1 MPGHVILAA
10 AGDENCTN
18 IVGCAID
25 KGKNLIGSAVSGTK
39 DAINT
44 AQSIG
49 DFWSDPAGNTYKALR
64 DAAKGLSDSVLPALT
79 HATLPDLTADWF
91 VNAYR
96 ISFGL
101 AIFVFVI
108 ILIPQF
114 IDTARGRQS
123 GQELIETLTL
133 YGPVFIIG
141 AIFGPA
147 VGAFLVKFFGALSDS
162 LIRTMLST
170 TSSTIVDQFSK
181 MIGDDDGSGIVGGAV
196 IGAIL
201 MFFMILALLLA
212 LLVLVVQ
219 LITLYFSGVLFPLG
233 WVWIVDRKK
242 RSFGSKIPMVWLGI
256 LAAHPLL
263 FFLLGVT
270 FSFVGSNIDVFSGQA
285 DLQKTVSLVVSMIAL
300 FIAGLSPLL
309 LFKFAPIL
317 PMGGAAAA
325 GGPSIGANSPQEA
338 DKRYSAPQNDGS
350 SSRPNST
357 TSTPTST
364 TTAEK
369 LAQTSPTSS
378 GGGGGGTTAGGGG
391 AEEAA
396 GSSIKDAAAAGG
408 KASTGAGTGAGA
420 TASAGVATGAAGSG
434 GGAMAAGAAESST
447 GVGAAVGVPM
457 MIAAGA
463 KAGLDTAGSAATS
476 AADMAA
482 APVEDHEQ
490 SHSASTEQYGKDLPH
505 A

>member
-1 MPGHVILAA
+1 MSGPVILAA
-10 AGDENCTN
+10 AGDDGGGCSN
-18 IVGCAID
+18 IISCGIE
-25 KGKNLIGSAVSGTK
+25 KGKEVIGGAVNGTK
-39 DAINT
+39 DAIDT

-91 VNAYR
+91 INAYR

-123 GQELIETLTL
+123 GGELVETLTL
-133 YGPVFIIG
+133 YGPAFIIG
-141 AIFGPA
+141 AMFGPA

-162 LIRTMLST
+162 LIKTMLSST
-170 TSSTIVDQFSK
+170 TSDIVDQFST

-285 DLQKTVSLVVSMIAL
+285 DLQKTVSLVVSMLAL

-338 DKRYSAPQNDGS
+338 DKRYSAPQSDGGGS
-350 SSRPNST
+350 GQGSGTPS
-357 TSTPTST
+357 STPATEEPAST
-364 TTAEK
+364 
-369 LAQTSPTSS
+369 S
-378 GGGGGGTTAGGGG
+378 GGGGGGATAGSGG
-391 AEEAA
+391 ADEAA
-396 GSSIKDAAAAGG
+396 GSSIKEAASAGG
-408 KASTGAGTGAGA
+408 KASTGAGAGAGA
-420 TASAGVATGAAGSG
+420 GGAAASGAAGAE

-447 GVGAAVGVPM
+447 GVGAAIGIPT

-463 KAGLDTAGSAATS
+463 KAGMDKANSAATG

-482 APVEDHEQ
+482 APVDDHQ
-490 SHSASTEQYGKDLPH
+490 EQYGKDSTH
-505 A
+505 E

>member
-1 MPGHVILAA
+1 MSGPVILAA
-10 AGDENCTN
+10 AGGDDEKCSNWAS
-18 IVGCAID
+18 CAID
-25 KGKNLIGSAVSGTK
+25 TGKDLVGDAVNGTK
-39 DAINT
+39 DAIST

-91 VNAYR
+91 ISAYR

-108 ILIPQF
+108 VLIPQF

-123 GQELIETLTL
+123 GQELVETLTL
-133 YGPVFIIG
+133 YGPAFIIG
-141 AIFGPA
+141 AMFGPA

-162 LIRTMLST
+162 LIKTMLST
-170 TSSTIVDQFSK
+170 TTNSIVDQFSR

-233 WVWIVDRKK
+233 WVWIVDKKK

-285 DLQKTVSLVVSMIAL
+285 DLQKTVSLVVSMLAL

-338 DKRYSAPQNDGS
+338 DKRYSAPQSDGGGS
-350 SSRPNST
+350 GQGSGTPSST
-357 TSTPTST
+357 TATEEPAST
-364 TTAEK
+364 
-369 LAQTSPTSS
+369 
-378 GGGGGGTTAGGGG
+378 GGGGGGGKAAGGGG
-391 AEEAA
+391 ADEAA
-396 GSSIKDAAAAGG
+396 GSSIKEAAAAGG
-408 KASTGAGTGAGA
+408 KASTGAEAGAGA
-420 TASAGVATGAAGSG
+420 SAGGAAAGG
-434 GGAMAAGAAESST
+434 GAAAAEGGAMAAGAAESST
-447 GVGAAVGVPM
+447 GVGAAIGVPT

-463 KAGLDTAGSAATS
+463 KAGMDKANSAATG

-482 APVEDHEQ
+482 APVDDHQ
-490 SHSASTEQYGKDLPH
+490 EQYGKDSTH
-505 A
+505 E

>member
-1 MPGHVILAA
+1 MSGPVILAA
-10 AGDENCTN
+10 AGDDGGGCSN
-18 IVGCAID
+18 IISCGVD
-25 KGKNLIGSAVSGTK
+25 KGKEIIGGAVNGTK
-39 DAINT
+39 DAIDT

-91 VNAYR
+91 INAYR

-108 ILIPQF
+108 VLIPQF

-123 GQELIETLTL
+123 GQELVETLTL
-133 YGPVFIIG
+133 YGPAFIIG
-141 AIFGPA
+141 AMFGPA
-147 VGAFLVKFFGALSDS
+147 VGAFLVKFFGALSDA
-162 LIRTMLST
+162 LIKTMLST
-170 TSSTIVDQFSK
+170 TSSNIVDQFSK

-270 FSFVGSNIDVFSGQA
+270 FSFVGSNIDVFSGQV
-285 DLQKTVSLVVSMIAL
+285 DLQKTVSLVVSMLAL

-338 DKRYSAPQNDGS
+338 DKRYSAPQGDGS
-350 SSRPNST
+350 GSGQGSG
-357 TSTPTST
+357 TPSST
-364 TTAEK
+364 TTTEEP
-369 LAQTSPTSS
+369 S
-378 GGGGGGTTAGGGG
+378 TAGGGTGGGTGGGGSKTAGGG
-391 AEEAA
+391 ADEAA
-396 GSSIKDAAAAGG
+396 GSSIKEAASAGG
-408 KASTGAGTGAGA
+408 KASSGAGA
-420 TASAGVATGAAGSG
+420 GAGAGGAAASGAAGAE

-447 GVGAAVGVPM
+447 GVGAAIGIPT

-463 KAGLDTAGSAATS
+463 KAGVDKANSAATG

-482 APVEDHEQ
+482 APVDDHQE
-490 SHSASTEQYGKDLPH
+490 HYGKDSTH
-505 A
+505 E

>member
-1 MPGHVILAA
+1 MTGPVILAA
-10 AGDENCTN
+10 AGNDGGGCSN
-18 IVGCAID
+18 IISCGID
-25 KGKNLIGSAVSGTK
+25 KGKEVIGGAVNGTK
-39 DAINT
+39 DAIST

-91 VNAYR
+91 ISAYR
-96 ISFGL
+96 ISFAL

-108 ILIPQF
+108 VLIPQF

-123 GQELIETLTL
+123 GQELVETLTL
-133 YGPVFIIG
+133 YGPAFIIG
-141 AIFGPA
+141 AMFGPA

-162 LIRTMLST
+162 LIKTMLST
-170 TSSTIVDQFSK
+170 TTNSIVDQFST

-233 WVWIVDRKK
+233 WVWIVDKKK

-285 DLQKTVSLVVSMIAL
+285 DLQKTVSLVVSMLAL

-338 DKRYSAPQNDGS
+338 DKRYSAPQSDGGGS
-350 SSRPNST
+350 GQGSGTPSST
-357 TSTPTST
+357 TATEEPAST
-364 TTAEK
+364 
-369 LAQTSPTSS
+369 
-378 GGGGGGTTAGGGG
+378 GGGGGGAGKAAGGGG
-391 AEEAA
+391 ADEVA
-396 GSSIKDAAAAGG
+396 GSSIKEAAAAGG
-408 KASTGAGTGAGA
+408 KASTGAEAGAGA
-420 TASAGVATGAAGSG
+420 SAGGAAAGG
-434 GGAMAAGAAESST
+434 GAAAAEGGAMAAGAAESST
-447 GVGAAVGVPM
+447 GVGAAIGIPT

-463 KAGLDTAGSAATS
+463 KAGMDKANSAATG

-482 APVEDHEQ
+482 APVDDHQ
-490 SHSASTEQYGKDLPH
+490 EQYGKDSTH
-505 A
+505 E

>member
-1 MPGHVILAA
+1 MPGQLILAA
-10 AGDENCTN
+10 AGDDEKCTN

-25 KGKNLIGSAVSGTK
+25 KGKDLIGGAVNGTK

-91 VNAYR
+91 INAYR

-101 AIFVFVI
+101 AIFVFII

-123 GQELIETLTL
+123 GQELVETLTL
-133 YGPVFIIG
+133 YGPVFLIG
-141 AIFGPA
+141 AMFGPA

-162 LIRTMLST
+162 LIKTMLST
-170 TSSTIVDQFSK
+170 TSSNIVDQFSK
-181 MIGDDDGSGIVGGAV
+181 MIGNDDGEGIVGGAV

-270 FSFVGSNIDVFSGQA
+270 FSFVGSNIDVFSNEP

-338 DKRYSAPQNDGS
+338 DKRYSAPQNDGNS
-350 SSRPNST
+350 SGPNST
-357 TSTPTST
+357 TPTST
-364 TTAEK
+364 TTAEEPS
-369 LAQTSPTSS
+369 QPSPAS
-378 GGGGGGTTAGGGG
+378 GGGGGGGGKTAGGGG
-391 AEEAA
+391 ADDAA
-396 GSSIKDAAAAGG
+396 SSSIKDAASAGG
-408 KASTGAGTGAGA
+408 KASTGAGTSAGTTAGAGA
-420 TASAGVATGAAGSG
+420 ATGAAGAE

-447 GVGAAVGVPM
+447 GVGAAIGIPTM
-457 MIAAGA
+457 LAAGA
-463 KAGLDTAGSAATS
+463 KAGLDKANSAATS

-482 APVEDHEQ
+482 APVDDHQ
-490 SHSASTEQYGKDLPH
+490 EQYGKDSTH
-505 A
+505 E

>member
-1 MPGHVILAA
+1 MTGQIVLAA
-10 AGDENCTN
+10 ASDDDKCTN

-25 KGKNLIGSAVSGTK
+25 KGKDIIGGAVNGTK
-39 DAINT
+39 DVINT

-91 VNAYR
+91 INAYK
-96 ISFGL
+96 ISFAL

-108 ILIPQF
+108 LLIPQF
-114 IDTARGRQS
+114 INTARGRQS

-133 YGPVFIIG
+133 YGPVFIVG
-141 AIFGPA
+141 AMFGPA

-162 LIRTMLST
+162 LIKTMLST
-170 TSSTIVDQFSK
+170 TSTTIVDKFSK
-181 MIGDDDGSGIVGGAV
+181 MIGNDDGSGIVGGAV
-196 IGAIL
+196 VGAIL

-212 LLVLVVQ
+212 LLVLIVQ

-233 WVWIVDRKK
+233 WVWIVDKRK
-242 RSFGSKIPMVWLGI
+242 RSFGQKIPMVWLGI

-270 FSFVGSNIDVFSGQA
+270 FSFVGANIDVFSDQA
-285 DLQKTVSLVVSMIAL
+285 SLQKTVSLVVSMLAL

-317 PMGGAAAA
+317 PMGGASPE

-338 DKRYSAPQNDGS
+338 DKRYGGPSSDAGNSGPS
-350 SSRPNST
+350 SSTPATPSS
-357 TSTPTST
+357 TSTGEESQTAPT
-364 TTAEK
+364 
-369 LAQTSPTSS
+369 
-378 GGGGGGTTAGGGG
+378 GGGGGGGGKPGGGG
-391 AEEAA
+391 GSDDAA
-396 GSSIKDAAAAGG
+396 SSSIKDAASSGG
-408 KASTGAGTGAGA
+408 KASTGAEAGAGA
-420 TASAGVATGAAGSG
+420 KAGAGAASGAAGAES
-434 GGAMAAGAAESST
+434 GAMAAGAAESST
-447 GVGAAVGVPM
+447 GVGAAIGIPTM
-457 MIAAGA
+457 LAAGA
-463 KAGLDTAGSAATS
+463 KAGIDKANSAATG

-482 APVEDHEQ
+482 APVEDHQ
-490 SHSASTEQYGKDLPH
+490 EQYGKDSTH
-505 A
+505 E

>member
-1 MPGHVILAA
+1 MSGPVILAA
-10 AGDENCTN
+10 AGGDDEKCSNWAS
-18 IVGCAID
+18 CAID
-25 KGKNLIGSAVSGTK
+25 TGKDLVGDAVNGTK
-39 DAINT
+39 DAIST

-91 VNAYR
+91 ISAYR

-108 ILIPQF
+108 VLIPQF

-123 GQELIETLTL
+123 GQELVETLTL
-133 YGPVFIIG
+133 YGPAFIIG
-141 AIFGPA
+141 AMFGPA

-162 LIRTMLST
+162 LIKTMLST
-170 TSSTIVDQFSK
+170 TTNSIVDQFST

-233 WVWIVDRKK
+233 WVWIVDKKK

-285 DLQKTVSLVVSMIAL
+285 DLQKTVSLVVSMLAL

-325 GGPSIGANSPQEA
+325 GGPSIGATLP
-338 DKRYSAPQNDGS
+338 R
-350 SSRPNST
+350 RPTN
-357 TSTPTST
+357 
-364 TTAEK
+364 
-369 LAQTSPTSS
+369 
-378 GGGGGGTTAGGGG
+378 
-391 AEEAA
+391 
-396 GSSIKDAAAAGG
+396 
-408 KASTGAGTGAGA
+408 A
-420 TASAGVATGAAGSG
+420 TAPLRATVEAPGRARVRRRRRRPLRSLRRPAVALARLPT
-434 GGAMAAGAAESST
+434 
-447 GVGAAVGVPM
+447 AAVPTRRRARRSRKPPRPAARHPRVLRPALARVPAVRRPVAVQRPPR
-457 MIAAGA
+457 AALWPPGPRSPRRA
-463 KAGLDTAGSAATS
+463 SVPL
-476 AADMAA
+476 
-482 APVEDHEQ
+482 
-490 SHSASTEQYGKDLPH
+490 SASRR
-505 A
+505 

>member
-1 MPGHVILAA
+1 MTGQIVLAA
-10 AGDENCTN
+10 ADDDKCTN

-25 KGKNLIGSAVSGTK
+25 KGKDIIGGAVNGTK
-39 DAINT
+39 DVINT

-91 VNAYR
+91 INAYK
-96 ISFGL
+96 ISFAL

-108 ILIPQF
+108 LLIPQF
-114 IDTARGRQS
+114 VNTARGRQS

-133 YGPVFIIG
+133 YGPVFIVG
-141 AIFGPA
+141 AMFGPA

-162 LIRTMLST
+162 LIKTMLST
-170 TSSTIVDQFSK
+170 TSSTIVDKFSK
-181 MIGDDDGSGIVGGAV
+181 MIGSDDGSGIVGGAV
-196 IGAIL
+196 VGAIL

-212 LLVLVVQ
+212 LLVLIVQ

-233 WVWIVDRKK
+233 WVWIVDKRK
-242 RSFGSKIPMVWLGI
+242 RSFGQKIPMVWLGI

-270 FSFVGSNIDVFSGQA
+270 FSFVGANIDVFSDQA
-285 DLQKTVSLVVSMIAL
+285 SLQKTVSLVVSMLAL

-317 PMGGAAAA
+317 PMGGASPE

-338 DKRYSAPQNDGS
+338 DKRYGGPSSDAGNSDPS
-350 SSRPNST
+350 SSTPSST
-357 TSTPTST
+357 SSTSGGEETQAAPTGGGGG
-364 TTAEK
+364 K
-369 LAQTSPTSS
+369 SS
-378 GGGGGGTTAGGGG
+378 GGGSDD
-391 AEEAA
+391 AA
-396 GSSIKDAAAAGG
+396 SSSIKDAASSGG
-408 KASTGAGTGAGA
+408 SKAGAGA
-420 TASAGVATGAAGSG
+420 EAGAGAKAGAGAASGAAGAES
-434 GGAMAAGAAESST
+434 GAMAAGAAESST
-447 GVGAAVGVPM
+447 GVGAAVGIPTM
-457 MIAAGA
+457 LAAGA
-463 KAGLDTAGSAATS
+463 KAGIDKANSAATS

-482 APVEDHEQ
+482 APVEDHQ
-490 SHSASTEQYGKDLPH
+490 EQYGKDSTH
-505 A
+505 E

>member
-1 MPGHVILAA
+1 MSGPVILAA
-10 AGDENCTN
+10 AGGDEKCSNWAS
-18 IVGCAID
+18 CAID
-25 KGKNLIGSAVSGTK
+25 SGKDLVGDAVNGTK
-39 DAINT
+39 DAIST
-44 AQSIG
+44 AQSLG
-49 DFWSDPAGNTYKALR
+49 DFWSDPVGNTYKSLR
-64 DAAKGLSDSVLPALT
+64 DAAMGLSDSVLPALT

-91 VNAYR
+91 VSAYR

-101 AIFVFVI
+101 AIFVFII

-123 GQELIETLTL
+123 GQDLVETLTL
-133 YGPVFIIG
+133 YGPVFILG
-141 AIFGPA
+141 SMFGPA
-147 VGAFLVKFFGALSDS
+147 VGAFLVRFFGALSDS
-162 LIRTMLST
+162 LIQAMLST
-170 TSSTIVDQFSK
+170 TSTNIVDTFST
-181 MIGDDDGSGIVGGAV
+181 MIGNDDGSGIVGGAV

-270 FSFVGSNIDVFSGQA
+270 FSFVGSNIDVFNGQA
-285 DLQKTVSLVVSMIAL
+285 DLQKTVSLVVSMLAL

-338 DKRYSAPQNDGS
+338 DQRYSSPQSGGGGSGQGSGTPAPAEE
-350 SSRPNST
+350 PATPST
-357 TSTPTST
+357 AS
-364 TTAEK
+364 A
-369 LAQTSPTSS
+369 
-378 GGGGGGTTAGGGG
+378 GGGGGGGSTAGGGG

-396 GSSIKDAAAAGG
+396 GSSIKEVASGGGEAGAGAGGAAAGG
-408 KASTGAGTGAGA
+408 
-420 TASAGVATGAAGSG
+420 GAAAAE
-434 GGAMAAGAAESST
+434 GGAMAAGVAESST
-447 GVGAAVGVPM
+447 GIGAAIGVPT

-463 KAGLDTAGSAATS
+463 KAGMDKANSAATG

-482 APVEDHEQ
+482 APVDDHQ
-490 SHSASTEQYGKDLPH
+490 EQYGKDSTH
-505 A
+505 E

>member
-1 MPGHVILAA
+1 MSGPVILAA
-10 AGDENCTN
+10 AGDDGGGCSN
-18 IVGCAID
+18 IIACGID
-25 KGKNLIGSAVSGTK
+25 KGKEIIGGAVNGTK

-91 VNAYR
+91 INAYR

-101 AIFVFVI
+101 AVFVFII

-123 GQELIETLTL
+123 GQELVETLTL
-133 YGPVFIIG
+133 YGPAFIIG
-141 AIFGPA
+141 AMFGPA

-162 LIRTMLST
+162 LIKTMLST
-170 TSSTIVDQFSK
+170 TTSSIVDQFSK
-181 MIGDDDGSGIVGGAV
+181 MIGNDDGSGIVGGAV

-233 WVWIVDRKK
+233 WVWIVDKKK

-270 FSFVGSNIDVFSGQA
+270 FSFVGANIDVFSGQA
-285 DLQKTVSLVVSMIAL
+285 DLQKTVSLVVSMLAL

-338 DKRYSAPQNDGS
+338 DKRYSAPQSDGGGS
-350 SSRPNST
+350 GQGSGTPSST
-357 TSTPTST
+357 TAADDSSTAGST
-364 TTAEK
+364 
-369 LAQTSPTSS
+369 
-378 GGGGGGTTAGGGG
+378 GGGGGGGKAAGGG
-391 AEEAA
+391 ADEAA
-396 GSSIKDAAAAGG
+396 GSSIKEAASAGG
-408 KASTGAGTGAGA
+408 KASSGAGA
-420 TASAGVATGAAGSG
+420 GAGASAGGGAAASGAAGAE

-447 GVGAAVGVPM
+447 GVGAAIGIPT

-463 KAGLDTAGSAATS
+463 KAGIDKANSAATG

-482 APVEDHEQ
+482 APVDDHQ
-490 SHSASTEQYGKDLPH
+490 EQYGKDSTH
-505 A
+505 E

>member
-1 MPGHVILAA
+1 MSGPVILAA
-10 AGDENCTN
+10 AGDDGGGCSN
-18 IVGCAID
+18 IISCGID
-25 KGKNLIGSAVSGTK
+25 KGKEVIGGAVNGTK
-39 DAINT
+39 DAIDT

-91 VNAYR
+91 INAYR

-101 AIFVFVI
+101 AIFVFVV

-123 GQELIETLTL
+123 GGELVETLTL
-133 YGPVFIIG
+133 YGPAFIIG
-141 AIFGPA
+141 AMFGPA
-147 VGAFLVKFFGALSDS
+147 VGAFLVKFFGALSDA
-162 LIRTMLST
+162 LIKTMLSST
-170 TSSTIVDQFSK
+170 TSDIVDQFST

-285 DLQKTVSLVVSMIAL
+285 DLQKTVSLVVSMLAL

-317 PMGGAAAA
+317 PMGGAAAT

-338 DKRYSAPQNDGS
+338 DKRYSAPQSDGGGSGQGSGTPS
-350 SSRPNST
+350 STPAAEE
-357 TSTPTST
+357 PTST
-364 TTAEK
+364 
-369 LAQTSPTSS
+369 S
-378 GGGGGGTTAGGGG
+378 GGGGAATGSGG
-391 AEEAA
+391 ADEAA
-396 GSSIKDAAAAGG
+396 GSSIKEAASAGG
-408 KASTGAGTGAGA
+408 KASTGAGAGAGA
-420 TASAGVATGAAGSG
+420 GGAAASGAAGAE

-447 GVGAAVGVPM
+447 GVGAAIGIPT

-463 KAGLDTAGSAATS
+463 KAGMDKANSAATG

-482 APVEDHEQ
+482 APVDDHQ
-490 SHSASTEQYGKDLPH
+490 EQYGKDSTH
-505 A
+505 E

>member
-1 MPGHVILAA
+1 MPGTVILAA
-10 AGDENCTN
+10 ADGEEKCSNWAS
-18 IVGCAID
+18 CAVD
-25 KGKNLIGSAVSGTK
+25 KGKDIIGGAVNGTK

-91 VNAYR
+91 INAYR

-114 IDTARGRQS
+114 VDTARGRQS
-123 GQELIETLTL
+123 GQELVETLTL
-133 YGPVFIIG
+133 YGPVFIVG
-141 AIFGPA
+141 AMFGPA

-170 TSSTIVDQFSK
+170 TSSNIVDQFSK
-181 MIGDDDGSGIVGGAV
+181 MIGDDDGEGIVGGAV

-270 FSFVGSNIDVFSGQA
+270 FSFVGSNIDVFSTEP

-338 DKRYSAPQNDGS
+338 DKRYGAPESDGS
-350 SSRPNST
+350 SSGPNST
-357 TSTPTST
+357 TSTSTPTST
-364 TTAEK
+364 TAAEEP
-369 LAQTSPTSS
+369 AQSSPTS
-378 GGGGGGTTAGGGG
+378 GGGGGKTAGGGG
-391 AEEAA
+391 AEDAA
-396 GSSIKDAAAAGG
+396 GSSIKDAASAGS

-420 TASAGVATGAAGSG
+420 TAGAGAAMGAAGAE

-447 GVGAAVGVPM
+447 GVGAAIGIPTM
-457 MIAAGA
+457 LAAGA
-463 KAGLDTAGSAATS
+463 KAGLDKANSAATS

-482 APVEDHEQ
+482 APVDDHQ
-490 SHSASTEQYGKDLPH
+490 EQYGKDSTH
-505 A
+505 E

>member
-1 MPGHVILAA
+1 MSGPVILAA
-10 AGDENCTN
+10 AGDDGGGCSN
-18 IVGCAID
+18 IIRCGID
-25 KGKNLIGSAVSGTK
+25 KGKEVIGGAVNGTK
-39 DAINT
+39 DAIDT

-64 DAAKGLSDSVLPALT
+64 DAAEGLSDSVLPALT

-91 VNAYR
+91 INAYR

-123 GQELIETLTL
+123 GGELVETLTL
-133 YGPVFIIG
+133 YGPAFIIG
-141 AIFGPA
+141 AMFGPA
-147 VGAFLVKFFGALSDS
+147 VGAFLVKFFGALSDA
-162 LIRTMLST
+162 LIKTMLSST
-170 TSSTIVDQFSK
+170 TSDIVDQFST

-285 DLQKTVSLVVSMIAL
+285 DLQKTVSLVVSMLAL

-338 DKRYSAPQNDGS
+338 DKRYSAPQSDGGGS
-350 SSRPNST
+350 GQGSGTPS
-357 TSTPTST
+357 STPATEEPAST
-364 TTAEK
+364 
-369 LAQTSPTSS
+369 S
-378 GGGGGGTTAGGGG
+378 GGGGAAAGSGG
-391 AEEAA
+391 ADEAA
-396 GSSIKDAAAAGG
+396 GSSIKEAASAGG
-408 KASTGAGTGAGA
+408 KASTGAGAGAGA
-420 TASAGVATGAAGSG
+420 GAGGAAASGAAGAE
-434 GGAMAAGAAESST
+434 GGAMASGAAESST
-447 GVGAAVGVPM
+447 GVGAAIGIPT

-463 KAGLDTAGSAATS
+463 KAGMDKANSAATG

-482 APVEDHEQ
+482 APVDDHQ
-490 SHSASTEQYGKDLPH
+490 EQYGKDSTH
-505 A
+505 E

>member
-1 MPGHVILAA
+1 MTGRVVLAA
-10 AGDENCTN
+10 ADDDKCTN

-25 KGKNLIGSAVSGTK
+25 KGKDVIGGVVNGTK
-39 DAINT
+39 DVVNT

-91 VNAYR
+91 INAYK
-96 ISFGL
+96 ISFAL
-101 AIFVFVI
+101 SIFVFVI
-108 ILIPQF
+108 LLIPQF
-114 IDTARGRQS
+114 INTARGRQS

-141 AIFGPA
+141 AMFGPA

-162 LIRTMLST
+162 LIKTMLST
-170 TSSTIVDQFSK
+170 TSSSIVDQFSK
-181 MIGDDDGSGIVGGAV
+181 MLGDGDVEGIVGGAV
-196 IGAIL
+196 IGSIL

-212 LLVLVVQ
+212 LLVLIVQ

-233 WVWIVDRKK
+233 WVWIVDKRK
-242 RSFGSKIPMVWLGI
+242 RSFGQKIPMVWLGI

-270 FSFVGSNIDVFSGQA
+270 FSFVGANIDVFSDQA
-285 DLQKTVSLVVSMIAL
+285 SLQKTVSLVVSMLAL

-317 PMGGAAAA
+317 PMGGASPE

-338 DKRYSAPQNDGS
+338 DKRYGGPSSDAGNSGPS
-350 SSRPNST
+350 SSTPS
-357 TSTPTST
+357 STPSST
-364 TTAEK
+364 GEESQA
-369 LAQTSPTSS
+369 APT
-378 GGGGGGTTAGGGG
+378 GGGGGGGKPGGGSDD
-391 AEEAA
+391 AA
-396 GSSIKDAAAAGG
+396 SSSIKDAASSGG
-408 KASTGAGTGAGA
+408 SKAGAGA
-420 TASAGVATGAAGSG
+420 GAASGAAGAES
-434 GGAMAAGAAESST
+434 GAMAAGAAESST
-447 GVGAAVGVPM
+447 GVGAAIGIPTM
-457 MIAAGA
+457 LAAGA
-463 KAGLDTAGSAATS
+463 KAGIDKANSAATG

-482 APVEDHEQ
+482 APVEDHQ
-490 SHSASTEQYGKDLPH
+490 EQYGKDSTH
-505 A
+505 E

>member
-1 MPGHVILAA
+1 MSGPVILAA
-10 AGDENCTN
+10 AGGDGGGCSN
-18 IVGCAID
+18 IISCGIE
-25 KGKNLIGSAVSGTK
+25 KGKEVIGGAVNGTK
-39 DAINT
+39 DAIDT

-91 VNAYR
+91 INAYR

-123 GQELIETLTL
+123 GGELVETLTL
-133 YGPVFIIG
+133 YGPAFIIG
-141 AIFGPA
+141 AMFGPA
-147 VGAFLVKFFGALSDS
+147 VGAFLVKFFGALSDA
-162 LIRTMLST
+162 LIKTMLSST
-170 TSSTIVDQFSK
+170 TSDIVDQFST

-285 DLQKTVSLVVSMIAL
+285 DLQKTVSLVVSMLAL

-338 DKRYSAPQNDGS
+338 DKRYSAPQSDGGGS
-350 SSRPNST
+350 GQGSGTPS
-357 TSTPTST
+357 STPAAEEPAST
-364 TTAEK
+364 
-369 LAQTSPTSS
+369 S
-378 GGGGGGTTAGGGG
+378 GGGGAAAGSGG
-391 AEEAA
+391 ADEAA
-396 GSSIKDAAAAGG
+396 GSSIKEAASAGG
-408 KASTGAGTGAGA
+408 KASTGAGAGAGGA
-420 TASAGVATGAAGSG
+420 AASGAAGAE

-447 GVGAAVGVPM
+447 GVGAAIGIPT

-463 KAGLDTAGSAATS
+463 KAGMDKANSAATG

-482 APVEDHEQ
+482 APVDDHQ
-490 SHSASTEQYGKDLPH
+490 EQYGKDSTH
-505 A
+505 E

>member
-1 MPGHVILAA
+1 MTGPVILAA
-10 AGDENCTN
+10 AGDNGGGCSN
-18 IVGCAID
+18 IISCGID
-25 KGKNLIGSAVSGTK
+25 KGKEVIGGAVNGTK
-39 DAINT
+39 DAIGT

-91 VNAYR
+91 ISAYR

-108 ILIPQF
+108 VLIPQF

-123 GQELIETLTL
+123 GQELVETLTL
-133 YGPVFIIG
+133 YGPAFIIG
-141 AIFGPA
+141 AMFGPA

-162 LIRTMLST
+162 LIKTMLST
-170 TSSTIVDQFSK
+170 TTNSIVDQFST

-233 WVWIVDRKK
+233 WVWIVDKKK

-285 DLQKTVSLVVSMIAL
+285 DLQKTVSLVVSMLAL

-338 DKRYSAPQNDGS
+338 DKRYSAPQSDGGGS
-350 SSRPNST
+350 GQGSGTPSST
-357 TSTPTST
+357 TATEEPAST
-364 TTAEK
+364 
-369 LAQTSPTSS
+369 
-378 GGGGGGTTAGGGG
+378 GGGGGGAGKAAGGGG
-391 AEEAA
+391 ADEAA
-396 GSSIKDAAAAGG
+396 GSSIKEAAAAGG
-408 KASTGAGTGAGA
+408 KASTGAEAGAGA
-420 TASAGVATGAAGSG
+420 SAGGAAAGG
-434 GGAMAAGAAESST
+434 GAAAAEGGAMAAGAAESST
-447 GVGAAVGVPM
+447 GVGAAIGIPT

-463 KAGLDTAGSAATS
+463 KAGMDKANSAATG

-482 APVEDHEQ
+482 APVDDHQ
-490 SHSASTEQYGKDLPH
+490 EQYGKDSTH
-505 A
+505 E